1 MNGVSNFDVFII
13 NILPFL
19 PLHGEKKIDLKTN
32 IIKYHNWCCI
42 VLVRKG

>member
-19 PLHGEKKIDLKTN
+19 PLHGEKKIDLKKINLNT
-32 IIKYHNWCCI
+32 IIG
-42 VLVRKG
+42 VV